1 MGKFD
6 SSLTRVQPIFRAL
19 YEKDS
24 SSTSWLRELLELGER
39 AGLPQTVPLP
49 ETLGELEQQPCFEFP
64 VDPPKALLRWLIE
77 HPEKLSVPPEKIWN
91 RWSERTRRKRQ
102 ALLRGD
108 GEAQEEAKGE
118 LEGYAVLP
126 RRRWWRLEG
135 VTQVDCALLT
145 RSAVVFVEGKRTELG
160 PSKNVLWY
168 PGRNQVLRNLDCAA
182 AFAQQTRR
190 PHYFV
195 LLVVDE
201 ELVGRDPDRQREI
214 EEVLSS
220 KTVEQ
225 SLPHLS
231 NSERAELLGRYLGS
245 TTWQAIVER
254 LGLGDDVLLDA

>member
-6 SSLTRVQPIFRAL
+6 SSLTRVQPILRAL
-19 YEKDS
+19 YEKDP
-24 SSTSWLRELLELGER
+24 SSTSWLRELLGLGER

-64 VDPPKALLRWLIE
+64 VDPPKTFLRWLIE

-91 RWSERTRRKRQ
+91 RWGEETRRKRQ

-108 GEAQEEAKGE
+108 GEVQREAKGK
-118 LEGYAVLP
+118 LEGDAGLP
-126 RRRWWRLEG
+126 RRTWWRLEG

-145 RSAVVFVEGKRTELG
+145 RSTVVFVEGKRTELG
-160 PSKNVLWY
+160 PAKNVLWY

-195 LLVVDE
+195 LLVVDR
-201 ELVGRDPDRQREI
+201 ELVEQGSDRQREI
-214 EEVLSS
+214 EEVLCS

-231 NSERAELLGRYLGS
+231 NTERVKLLECYLGS

-254 LGLGDDVLLDA
+254 LGLDDGVLLDA